1 MIKFDLKCENE
12 HIFEASF
19 EDSKSFEKQRKKKLI
34 ECPYCSSLKISKSI
48 MAPNVS
54 SKSNNKIIKVAKKE
68 QEKIFATY
76 NRQLKKLKS
85 EIEKNYTYVGKK
97 FPEEARKIHYGE
109 KEDKPIYGEATEKE
123 SKDLIDEG
131 ISLVKLP
138 FENKDKIKK
147 KN

>member
-1 MIKFDLKCENE
+1 MIKFDLICQNE

-19 EDSKSFEKQRKKKLI
+19 DDYKSYELQKKKKLI
-34 ECPYCSSLKISKSI
+34 ESPFCMNNSVTKSV

-54 SKSNNKIIKVAKKE
+54 SKSNNSKKIKKE
-68 QEKIFATY
+68 QEKVFANY
-76 NRQLKKLKS
+76 NNQLSKIKN
-85 EIEKNYTYVGKK
+85 EIENNFKYVGKK

-109 KEDKPIYGEATEKE
+109 EEEKPIYGEATEKE
-123 SKDLIDEG
+123 SKEFVKEG

-138 FENKDKIKK
+138 FETKEKRKK